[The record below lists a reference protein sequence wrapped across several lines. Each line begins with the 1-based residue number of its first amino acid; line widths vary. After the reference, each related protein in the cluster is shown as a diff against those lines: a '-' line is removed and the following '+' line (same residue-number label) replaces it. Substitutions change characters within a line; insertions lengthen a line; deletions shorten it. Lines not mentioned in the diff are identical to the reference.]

1 VKKIVLISFLF
12 AAVLANTFAQTTAQE
27 WFNKA
32 GEYFDKG
39 DYNNAIKAY
48 NESLKRDGN
57 NLNAYLNRGNSYYHV
72 KNYDAAIA
80 DLDIVIENAPDFPTA
95 YVRRGDAY
103 GAKGVYN
110 KALTDYKEGIALGYD
125 VNWFGVDK
133 TNKGDMWF
141 CGAIYMEMLIN
152 RFLGRNDPA
161 AKYEN
166 ALKTVCDKNSVS
178 RAEVEAF
185 YRDNIRVIINNAV
198 LEEFTKISFSLDK
211 GAVNPQNV
219 DFVLVRDLGTSGK
232 YFLAYSSVFTQNQT
246 KLISGTSD
254 DLLREMKTGK
264 NKSDFDQEM
273 IDDIITILNFVPTAV
288 YDGIKQKP
296 GGVDALG
303 LITDTLTAFFTNP
316 TRATYE
322 KVAGIYSR
330 YWITGFE
337 NKDLFAQIAS
347 NSYID
352 TLRALSGDFA
362 NRTNQDTS
370 SRQEKLRFSKVLD
383 SDARFNIFSTPYTP
397 EKK

>member
-12 AAVLANTFAQTTAQE
+12 AAVFANTFAQTTAQD

-32 GEYFDKG
+32 NEYFDKG

-80 DLDIVIENAPDFPTA
+80 DLNIVIENVPDFPTA
-95 YVRRGDAY
+95 YVRRADAY
-103 GAKGVYN
+103 GAKGNYN
-110 KALTDYKEGIALGYD
+110 KALMDYKEGIVLGYD
-125 VNWFGVDK
+125 VNSFGVDK

-141 CGAIYMEMLIN
+141 CGAIYMEILIN

-161 AKYEN
+161 AKFEES
-166 ALKTVCDKNSVS
+166 LKTVCDKNSLS

-185 YRDNIRVIINNAV
+185 YRSNIRVIISNAV
-198 LEEFTKISFSLDK
+198 IEEFTKISFSLEK
-211 GAVNPQNV
+211 GAIVPQNI
-219 DFVLVRDLGTSGK
+219 DFVLVRDPGNGK
-232 YFLAYSSVFTQNQT
+232 YFLAYSSVFTQNKT
-246 KLISGTSD
+246 KIITGSSD

-273 IDDIITILNFVPTAV
+273 IDDILTILSFVPTAV

-303 LITDTLTAFFTNP
+303 LITDTLTAFFTDP
-316 TRATYE
+316 TRANYE

-330 YWITGFE
+330 YWFTGFE

-347 NSYID
+347 GSYIE
-352 TLRALSGDFA
+352 TLRSLSNDFA

-370 SRQEKLRFSKVLD
+370 SRQEKQRFSKVLD

-397 EKK
+397 DKK